1 MLRRTLLNPTNKS
14 ILIRFSSTSSNE
26 AYNGVLTTLKK
37 DLKAALVNKD
47 EIKKNTIR
55 NMMAA
60 LKNKIID
67 SKTHTID
74 TFEIYTTYE
83 KMINQRKESIVEYTS
98 NKRDDLVKKEQKE
111 LEIIKEYQKLL
122 PVISKDELHSKVKN
136 LLESLKKE
144 DSTIQLKDIF
154 NRIDWKVLPL
164 EWNASPNMVKSNI
177 VEQFKEMSNKTK

>member
-1 MLRRTLLNPTNKS
+1 MLRRALLNPTNKS

-37 DLKAALVNKD
+37 DLKTALLNKD
-47 EIKKNTIR
+47 EVKKNTIR

-67 SKTHTID
+67 NKNHTID

-122 PVISKDELHSKVKN
+122 PVTSKDELHSKVKN

-144 DSTIQLKDIF
+144 DSNIQLKDIF
-154 NRIDWKVLPL
+154 NRIDWKVLPSK
-164 EWNASPNMVKSNI
+164 WNASPNMVKSNI
-177 VEQFKEMSNKTK
+177 VEQFTEMSNKTK